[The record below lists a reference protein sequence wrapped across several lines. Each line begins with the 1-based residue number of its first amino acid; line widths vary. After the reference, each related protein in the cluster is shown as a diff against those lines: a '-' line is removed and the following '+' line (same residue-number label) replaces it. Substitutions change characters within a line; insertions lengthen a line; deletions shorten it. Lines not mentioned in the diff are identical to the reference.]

1 MSGGSDIIFGINPVQ
16 EKLRVAPKDVR
27 QILIAEAGDRA
38 NLRAIERE
46 AIRHRLPISRVPVHL
61 LDRLASGQRHQGVI
75 AKIEGFRYLPLDI
88 FLERISTAASSE
100 CILILDGVTD
110 PRNFGALLR
119 TAEAVGIEH
128 IIIPKHR
135 SVEVNPLVV
144 KASSGAAFYL
154 NIVKVTNM
162 RTTLSELKKRGFWV
176 VGLDATATQTIYENS
191 YPERLA
197 IVLGS
202 EGKGIRQI
210 NLREC
215 DFVVSIPMLGKVAS
229 LNVAVAG
236 AIFLYEVLRQRQ
248 TSMVRR

>member
-1 MSGGSDIIFGINPVQ
+1 MSRRSEIIFGINPVQ
-16 EKLRVAPKDVR
+16 EKLRVAPKDVLE
-27 QILIAEAGDRA
+27 ILFAEASDRA
-38 NLRAIERE
+38 ALRAIERE
-46 AIRHRLPISRVPVHL
+46 AVRHRLPISRVSVHL

-75 AKIEGFRYLPLDI
+75 AKIEGFDYLPLDK
-88 FLERISTAASSE
+88 FLERISTSASAE

-119 TAEAVGIEH
+119 TAEAVGIEYV
-128 IIIPKHR
+128 IIPKHR
-135 SVEVNPLVV
+135 SVEVNPVVV
-144 KASSGAAFYL
+144 KASSGATFYL
-154 NIVKVTNM
+154 NVVKATNM
-162 RTTLSELKKRGFWV
+162 RATLSELKKRGYWI

-197 IVLGS
+197 VVLGS

-248 TSMVRR
+248 TSVVKR

>member
-1 MSGGSDIIFGINPVQ
+1 MTGRGEIIFGINPVQ
-16 EKLRVAPKDVR
+16 EKLRIAPKDVLE
-27 QILIAEAGDRA
+27 ILFAEGGDRA
-38 NLRAIERE
+38 ALRAIERE
-46 AIRHRLPISRVPVHL
+46 AARHRLPISRGPVHF
-61 LDRLASGQRHQGVI
+61 LDRLTAGQRHQGVI
-75 AKIEGFRYLPLDI
+75 AKIAGFHYLPLDK

-128 IIIPKHR
+128 IILPKR
-135 SVEVNPLVV
+135 RPVEGNPLVV
-144 KASSGAAFYL
+144 KASSGATFYL
-154 NIVKVTNM
+154 NIVNMTNM
-162 RTTLSELKKRGFWV
+162 RTTLSELKKRGYWI
-176 VGLDATATQTIYENS
+176 VGLDGTATQTIYENS

-215 DFVVSIPMLGKVAS
+215 DFVVSIPMRGKVAS

-236 AIFLYEVLRQRQ
+236 AIFLYEVLRQKQ
-248 TSMVRR
+248 TAVVQC

>member
-1 MSGGSDIIFGINPVQ
+1 MSSRTEIVFGINSVQ
-16 EKLRVAPKDVR
+16 EKLRASTKDVLE
-27 QILIAEAGDRA
+27 ILLAEASDRA
-38 NLRAIERE
+38 ALRLIERT
-46 AIRHRLPISRVPVHL
+46 AIGHGLRVSRVPAHL
-61 LDRLASGQRHQGVI
+61 LDRLSSGQRHQGVI
-75 AKIEGFRYLPLDI
+75 AKIAGFHYLSLDE
-88 FLERISTAASSE
+88 FLQRISTGVSSE
-100 CILILDGVTD
+100 WILILDGVTD

>member
-1 MSGGSDIIFGINPVQ
+1 MSGRGEIIFGINPVQ
-16 EKLRVAPKDVR
+16 EKLRVAPKDVLE
-27 QILIAEAGDRA
+27 ILFAAPGDRA
-38 NLRAIERE
+38 ALRAIECE
-46 AIRHRLPISRVPVHL
+46 ALRHRLPISRVPVHV

-75 AKIEGFRYLPLDI
+75 AKIEAFHYLSLDK
-88 FLERISTAASSE
+88 FLERISTAAGSE
-100 CILILDGVTD
+100 HILILDGVTD

-128 IIIPKHR
+128 VIIPKHR
-135 SVEVNPLVV
+135 SVEVNSLVV
-144 KASSGAAFYL
+144 KASSGATFYL
-154 NIVKVTNM
+154 NIVKATNM
-162 RTTLSELKKRGFWV
+162 RTTLSELKKRGYWI
-176 VGLDATATQTIYENS
+176 VGLDATATQTIYENK

-202 EGKGIRQI
+202 EGRGIRQI

-236 AIFLYEVLRQRQ
+236 AIFLYEILRQRQ
-248 TSMVRR
+248 TSVLKR

>member
-1 MSGGSDIIFGINPVQ
+1 MSGQSEIIFGINPVQ
-16 EKLRVAPKDVR
+16 EKLRVAPNDVLE
-27 QILIAEAGDRA
+27 ILFAEAANRA
-38 NLRAIERE
+38 ALRAIERE
-46 AIRHRLPISRVPVHL
+46 AVRHRLRISRVAVQL
-61 LDRLASGQRHQGVI
+61 LDQLAAGQRHQGVI
-75 AKIEGFRYLPLDI
+75 AKIESFHYLSLDKL
-88 FLERISTAASSE
+88 LERISTAVSSG

-144 KASSGAAFYL
+144 KASSGAVFYL

-162 RTTLSELKKRGFWV
+162 RTTLSELKKRGYWI
-176 VGLDATATQTIYENS
+176 VGLHATATQTIYETS

-197 IVLGS
+197 IVLGN

-248 TSMVRR
+248 TSVVKR

>member
-1 MSGGSDIIFGINPVQ
+1 MSGGSEIIFGINPVQ
-16 EKLRVAPKDVR
+16 EKLRVAPEDVVE
-27 QILIAEAGDRA
+27 ILITQAGDRA
-38 NLRAIERE
+38 PLRAIERE
-46 AIRHRLPISRVPVHL
+46 AVRHRLPISRVPVPL
-61 LDRLASGQRHQGVI
+61 LDRLASGQRHQGVV
-75 AKIEGFRYLPLDI
+75 AKVRGFHYLPLDE
-88 FLERISTAASSE
+88 FLERISTAARSE

-128 IIIPKHR
+128 IIIPRHR

-144 KASSGAAFYL
+144 KASSGATFYL
-154 NIVKVTNM
+154 NIVKATNM
-162 RTTLSELKKRGFWV
+162 RTTLAELKKRDYWV
-176 VGLDATATQTIYENS
+176 VGLDATATQTIYENR

-197 IVLGS
+197 VVLGS

-248 TSMVRR
+248 TSVAKP